1 MWFLSRFFR
10 NLNAQYHGPEGDAF
24 ALDELTPVAERFV
37 AGGVALEVGCGYGRN
52 LVGLAATSART
63 VVGCDPQR
71 PELVR
76 AARERIAPLAEE
88 SRRRVSLVRQD
99 PWKLP
104 FADGSCD
111 LVVLWQ
117 VLEHVFRKDEKQRV
131 LDECTRVLKDG
142 GHLLVET
149 PNQWFPVDYHDNRV
163 PLAHWILPRAGRE
176 WLTAKIRGQRYYPSQ
191 YLSLRGY
198 EALLRRSP
206 RVAGIE
212 RATRFYFARS
222 WTEAYHH
229 LGGTQVGLKKLLFL
243 LIAPLHLVLS
253 LFGSTADH
261 FLPSIRMVWTI
272 RKAELGADRA
282 SAAVLPVPAAA
293 SMAASH
299 PAFKEER
306 SG

>member
-1 MWFLSRFFR
+1 MWILSKFFR
-10 NLNAQYHGPEGDAF
+10 DLNAQYHGAAGDAF
-24 ALDELTPVAERFV
+24 ALDELTPVAERFA

-71 PELVR
+71 SELVR
-76 AARERIAPLAEE
+76 AARERIAPLPQDA
-88 SRRRVSLVRQD
+88 RRRVSLVRQD

-117 VLEHVFRKDEKQRV
+117 VLEHVFRREEKQRV

-163 PLAHWILPRAGRE
+163 PFAHWILPRAGRE

-198 EALLRRSP
+198 EALLSRSP
-206 RVAGIE
+206 HVTGLE
-212 RATRFYFARS
+212 RATRFYFAPS
-222 WTEAYHH
+222 WTEAYRH
-229 LGGTQVGLKKLLFL
+229 LAGTQVGLKKLLFL
-243 LIAPLHLVLS
+243 LIAPLHSFLRM
-253 LFGSTADH
+253 FGSTADH
-261 FLPSIRMVWTI
+261 FLPSIRVVWRV
-272 RKAELGADRA
+272 RKAEKGADRG
-282 SAAVLPVPAAA
+282 SAPVLPVPA
-293 SMAASH
+293 S
-299 PAFKEER
+299 R
-306 SG
+306 